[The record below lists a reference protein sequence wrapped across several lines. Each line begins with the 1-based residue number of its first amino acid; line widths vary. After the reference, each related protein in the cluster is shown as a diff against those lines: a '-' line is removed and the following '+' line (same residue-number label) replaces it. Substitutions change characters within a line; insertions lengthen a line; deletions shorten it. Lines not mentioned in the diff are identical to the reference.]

1 MPPAGR
7 KAAEAAADG
16 VPGETVD
23 PEYVNGYQIGHQDGY
38 QVGFADGRAEGL
50 GEDTA
55 RLITDADMAGYRR
68 GREDERAAKRPPL
81 FEAGKRL
88 CEQNFDATDEEI
100 DAALAQLADSY
111 QEKLS
116 VPDLALLA
124 GMVRRRRQAAEAQR
138 QIALQIPRP
147 RSEVGQEV
155 AKRLDA
161 EARKPSA
168 IDSRSVTTY
177 ETVR

>member
-16 VPGETVD
+16 VPGTPAD

-38 QVGFADGRAEGL
+38 QVGYADGRAAGL
-50 GEDTA
+50 DEDTA
-55 RLITDADMAGYRR
+55 ALIADADRAGYQR
-68 GREDERAAKRPPL
+68 GRDDERVAKRPPL
-81 FEAGKRL
+81 FEASKRL
-88 CEQNFDATDEEI
+88 CEQSFDATDDEI
-100 DAALAQLADSY
+100 DAALTQLADSY
-111 QEKLS
+111 AEKLS

-124 GMVRRRRQAAEAQR
+124 GIVRRRRQAAEAQR

-147 RSEVGQEV
+147 KSQVGQEV
-155 AKRLDA
+155 AKRLAAD
-161 EARKPSA
+161 P
-168 IDSRSVTTY
+168 DSRSTTTY

>member
-16 VPGETVD
+16 VPGTLAD

-38 QVGFADGRAEGL
+38 QVGFQEGRAAGL
-50 GEDTA
+50 GQDTA
-55 RLITDADMAGYRR
+55 SLIADADRAGYLR
-68 GREDERAAKRPPL
+68 GRDDERAAKRPPL

-88 CEQNFDATDEEI
+88 CEQSFDASDDEI
-100 DAALAQLADSY
+100 DAALAHLADSY

-147 RSEVGQEV
+147 RSQVGQDV
-155 AKRLDA
+155 AKRLAADPDA
-161 EARKPSA
+161 
-168 IDSRSVTTY
+168 RSTTTY